1 MKNCQTSPVLLFL
14 KNYLLWLFSSP
25 LIFFFKIRTKALL
38 LQPFSPHLLNFVQ
51 KMGNELN
58 SFMTEA
64 FII

>member
-1 MKNCQTSPVLLFL
+1 M
-14 KNYLLWLFSSP
+14 
-25 LIFFFKIRTKALL
+25 RTKALL

-58 SFMTEA
+58 SFMMEA